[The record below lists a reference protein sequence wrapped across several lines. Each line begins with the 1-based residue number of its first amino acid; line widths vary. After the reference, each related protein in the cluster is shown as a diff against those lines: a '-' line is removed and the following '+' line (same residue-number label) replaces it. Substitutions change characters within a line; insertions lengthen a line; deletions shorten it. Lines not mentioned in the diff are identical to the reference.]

1 MSGKSYADW
10 VAHAEETHRALM
22 QEAGF
27 IAK

>member
-1 MSGKSYADW
+1 LCVDW
-10 VAHAEETHRALM
+10 VTKAETTHKNLM